1 MKASF
6 LFSVHGLVTK
16 LSCLC
21 HPNVHLMGSS
31 APWRSELIISPCS
44 PILWYL
50 SAGMVLHIKNYA
62 LQGLISPGHHG
73 NVNHISSL
81 NLSNIC
87 ITSLTSL
94 LIAQRPYTSPLYK
107 VKGTK
112 GQPIGLIPTRNGE
125 SPQRVIQTMC
135 SDVRWFFFRDV

>member
-6 LFSVHGLVTK
+6 FFSVYGLVTK

-31 APWRSELIISPCS
+31 APWRSELIISPCA

-50 SAGMVLHIKNYA
+50 SAGYGPAHQKSYA
-62 LQGLISPGHHG
+62 LQGLISPRHHS

-81 NLSNIC
+81 KLSNIC
-87 ITSLTSL
+87 ITSLTNL
-94 LIAQRPYTSPLYK
+94 LRAQRPYTNPLYK
-107 VKGTK
+107 AKAIKRAIYWANTHKKWRVSAKGYSNHV
-112 GQPIGLIPTRNGE
+112 Q
-125 SPQRVIQTMC
+125 
-135 SDVRWFFFRDV
+135 